1 MSIQTAC
8 GGSSPSGTPGDHPS
22 GSPGGSDSSSGGTPP
37 GSLDDG
43 GDAGMGEPDAGI
55 DPKYTAWAGA
65 FDAER
70 ASLGIPG
77 CSVAVLEKGQ
87 VAFSRGFGTKGLG
100 SSDPVDDRTLYRIGS
115 NTKALTALAV
125 LRLVDDG
132 KVNLDAAVTTYIP
145 NLAIGGTYLASLT
158 IRDLLTHQS
167 GLSDDGVFDTA
178 PDDSA
183 LLTYFTSSQV
193 SQTEYFMDP
202 PGTFYNY
209 SNSNFM
215 LAGLVAEQVG
225 GVHYRQAMHDR
236 VFAPLG
242 MTRTFFLPSEAIADG
257 DVSAGV
263 TDGSYGNP
271 AGPVKVDAYD
281 NAYSRPAGFA
291 FASVLDY
298 ARFLGFLYAGNTSVL
313 SSTQHA
319 AMQGRQVDTREAGDI
334 ASYGFGIENDSG
346 FYLGSDYYTT
356 TLITHGGLIPGYESN
371 YFLLPASGWGIVVFC
386 NSDVHFPDSSFAQS
400 LRDLA
405 PLPAP
410 STPPTNVNPD
420 PSTYPQIAG
429 SFYDP
434 NYAGHVSIAA
444 TASGLSIAMPDMD
457 AANIPYDKTLTPAW
471 IDDFTFKFY
480 GLDTEV
486 TFLKDASGAYTWM
499 RSRGFVAK
507 RGP

>member
-1 MSIQTAC
+1 V
-8 GGSSPSGTPGDHPS
+8 
-22 GSPGGSDSSSGGTPP
+22 TPP
-37 GSLDDG
+37 GPLGDGG
-43 GDAGMGEPDAGI
+43 GDAGTGASEAGT
-55 DPKYTAWAGA
+55 DPKYTAWASA

-70 ASLGIPG
+70 VSLGIPG

-87 VAFSRGFGTKGLG
+87 VVFSRGFGTKGQG

-132 KVNLDAAVTTYIP
+132 KIDLGAKVTTYVP
-145 NLAIGGTYLASLT
+145 NLAIPGTDLGSLT

-167 GLSDDGVFDTA
+167 GLSDDGVFNMA
-178 PDDSA
+178 PDDST
-183 LLTYFTSSQV
+183 LLTYFTTSQV
-193 SQTEYFMDP
+193 AQTEYFMDP

-225 GVHYRQAMHDR
+225 GLPYRQAMHDR

-242 MTRTFFLPSEAIADG
+242 MTRTFFLPSDALADG

-263 TDGSYGNP
+263 TDGSYGIA
-271 AGPVKVDAYD
+271 AGPVAVDAYD

-298 ARFLGFLYAGNTSVL
+298 ARLLGFLYAGNPSVL
-313 SSTQHA
+313 SSAQHA
-319 AMQGRQVDTREAGDI
+319 AMQGRQVDMREAGDI

-346 FYLGSDYYTT
+346 FYLGSGYYAT
-356 TLITHGGLIPGYESN
+356 TLITHGGLIPGYQSN

-386 NSDVHFPDSSFAQS
+386 NSDVHFPVTSFAQS
-400 LRDLA
+400 LQDLA
-405 PLPAP
+405 PLPAA
-410 STPPTNVNPD
+410 SAPPTNVDPD

-434 NYAGHVSIAA
+434 NYAGHVSITA
-444 TASGLSIAMPDMD
+444 TGSGLAIAMPDMD
-457 AANIPYDKTLTPAW
+457 AANVPYDKTLTPAYV
-471 IDDFTFKFY
+471 DDFAFKFN
-480 GLDTEV
+480 GADTEV
-486 TFLKDASGAYTWM
+486 TFLKDASGAFTWM
-499 RSRGFVAK
+499 RTRGFVAK
-507 RGP
+507 RGLGLMGAPRRGDVRLTKAKVRWM